1 MIIFVRKNMNNFK
14 EHIFN
19 CEIEVLKAVEVHQ
32 SNVKTSLV
40 RFFNRKEGAVIE
52 GYYTDSYIEL
62 VRYLQKLMSEGK
74 LSGQEINNL
83 ATLIENYGADI
94 EEEGKNYF
102 FNNL

>member
-1 MIIFVRKNMNNFK
+1 MNNFK

-19 CEIEVLKAVEVHQ
+19 CKVEVIKAVKIHHQ
-32 SNVKTSLV
+32 SDVKTSLV
-40 RFFNRKEGAVIE
+40 QFFNSKEGAVIE

-74 LSGQEINNL
+74 SGQEINNL

-94 EEEGKNYF
+94 EEQMKNNF
-102 FNNL
+102 FNDL

>member
-1 MIIFVRKNMNNFK
+1 MNNFK

-19 CEIEVLKAVEVHQ
+19 CKVEVIKAVKIHHQ
-32 SNVKTSLV
+32 SDVKTSLV
-40 RFFNRKEGAVIE
+40 QFFNSKEGAVIE

-74 LSGQEINNL
+74 LAGQEINNL

-94 EEEGKNYF
+94 EEQMKNNF
-102 FNNL
+102 FNDL